1 MNSQCSS
8 CCVLVGWLFVSYS
21 DAPHAEDTNNADT
34 LCNFYWKLSG
44 DLTKGKFS
52 RRGKIVLIYLAIF
65 LEKVINYIVMKI
77 VFSVYL
83 MIFFFFGLI
92 QKTEEE
98 LTFI

>member
-8 CCVLVGWLFVSYS
+8 YCVLVGWLFVSYS

-44 DLTKGKFS
+44 DLTKGKYS

>member
-8 CCVLVGWLFVSYS
+8 CCVFVGWLFVSYS
-21 DAPHAEDTNNADT
+21 DAPHAENTNNADT

-44 DLTKGKFS
+44 DLTKGKYS
-52 RRGKIVLIYLAIF
+52 RIGKIVFIYLAIF

-83 MIFFFFGLI
+83 MICFFGLI